1 MVSPIV
7 THRCESWTIKKVE
20 NKRIDAS
27 ELWCW
32 RRLLRV
38 PWRAR
43 WSKQSTLKLINLEYW
58 LEGLLLKL
66 KLQYFGYLMQR
77 AKSLERTLML
87 VKMQGRRMRRQQ
99 RVRWLDGIT
108 DPMDMSLRKVWKW
121 WGTGKLGMLQSM
133 GSLGFRHGL
142 ATEQQK
148 SLTEKWLFQ
157 SLQLP
162 CVY

>member
-1 MVSPIV
+1 MWELDHLKGWEPKNWCCWIVVLEKTLESPLEGKV
-7 THRCESWTIKKVE
+7 IKAVNPKV
-20 NKRIDAS
+20 NQ
-27 ELWCW
+27 
-32 RRLLRV
+32 
-38 PWRAR
+38 PWI
-43 WSKQSTLKLINLEYW
+43 LM
-58 LEGLLLKL
+58 EGLLLKL

-87 VKMQGRRMRRQQ
+87 VKMEGKRMRGQQ

-133 GSLGFRHGL
+133 GSQGFRHGL